1 MEGIFLLFILTGLA
15 LVYTLLFPARKEKSE
30 REGY

>member
-15 LVYTLLFPARKEKSE
+15 LVYTLLFPARKKGSE
-30 REGY
+30 RGEY

>member
-15 LVYTLLFPARKEKSE
+15 LVYTLLFPARKERRE
-30 REGY
+30 RERC